1 LASLPVFPLKCTD
14 GRPEAID
21 FNSELMAAHA
31 DNDALRNDLC
41 ITLGKIGQT
50 LAAAGDRAGALD
62 LHRETLAMRR
72 ALAARDPEN
81 TGWHGDV
88 TWSLARISD
97 LQQQLG
103 QASASADTDGSEL

>member
-21 FNSELMAAHA
+21 LNSELMAAHA

-50 LAAAGDRAGALD
+50 LAAAGDRAGALTH
-62 LHRETLAMRR
+62 HREALEMRR
-72 ALAARDPEN
+72 ALAARHPEN

-88 TWSLARISD
+88 AWSLARISE

-103 QASASADTDGSEL
+103 QASAGSEL